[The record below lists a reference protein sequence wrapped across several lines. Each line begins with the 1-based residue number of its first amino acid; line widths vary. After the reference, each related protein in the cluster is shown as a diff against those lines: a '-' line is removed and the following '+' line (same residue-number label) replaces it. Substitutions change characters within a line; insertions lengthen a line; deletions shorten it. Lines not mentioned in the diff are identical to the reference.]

1 MNESLFD
8 MFDRWLQGRIYVC
21 IDGILAR
28 LSRIEELNVDDQIT
42 GLRRENNSLLT
53 KLATETKNVNNL
65 YQEVVTLNTRIA
77 DLEDRLVETASDEK
91 LEGFKDRILALL
103 DDDYDF
109 RREFGDFVDNMIRNS
124 DEMCSIADVR
134 DFIRENVTIEVS
146 RY

>member
-8 MFDRWLQGRIYVC
+8 MFDRWLQGRINICVGGL
-21 IDGILAR
+21 IDRINR
-28 LSRIEELNVDDQIT
+28 LEQLHIDDQIT
-42 GLRRENNSLLT
+42 GLRMENDSLLT
-53 KLATETKNVNNL
+53 KLATGTKNVNNL

-77 DLEDRLVETASDEK
+77 DLEDRLVETASDKK

-103 DDDYDF
+103 DDDDDF
-109 RREFGDFVDNMIRNS
+109 RSEFGEFVDNMIRNS